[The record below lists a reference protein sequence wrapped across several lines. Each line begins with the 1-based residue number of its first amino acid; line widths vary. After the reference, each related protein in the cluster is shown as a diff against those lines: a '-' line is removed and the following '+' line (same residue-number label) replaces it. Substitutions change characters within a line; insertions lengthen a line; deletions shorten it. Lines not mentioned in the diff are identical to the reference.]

1 MQSYHSYD
9 YQSVAFAGQI
19 SCPGAVRKTTYRF
32 CVPLHIILTTCSFG
46 LHRYKSFSTC
56 LYSAFSRTLK
66 SVIHHKEFCCVRK
79 VVLCM
84 KKLFLILMTFC
95 TLLIG
100 GTALAS
106 DYPKYLG
113 GDPNFILVDAKMGT
127 GWYVDRSSL
136 VVQKYAPPSY
146 AIAVNICTVPDADRG
161 STAISQVKT
170 YRFFYNWNYRSMY
183 VNQNG
188 Q

>member
-1 MQSYHSYD
+1 
-9 YQSVAFAGQI
+9 
-19 SCPGAVRKTTYRF
+19 
-32 CVPLHIILTTCSFG
+32 
-46 LHRYKSFSTC
+46 
-56 LYSAFSRTLK
+56 
-66 SVIHHKEFCCVRK
+66 
-79 VVLCM
+79 M
-84 KKLFLILMTFC
+84 KRLVLILMAFC
-95 TLLIG
+95 TLLIS

-146 AIAVNICTVPDADRG
+146 AIAVNVCTVPDTDRG

-183 VNQNG
+183 VNQDGQWISLDPSGPWSKNG
-188 Q
+188 IVLPAGRLAFRLAYNMDFYNTRR